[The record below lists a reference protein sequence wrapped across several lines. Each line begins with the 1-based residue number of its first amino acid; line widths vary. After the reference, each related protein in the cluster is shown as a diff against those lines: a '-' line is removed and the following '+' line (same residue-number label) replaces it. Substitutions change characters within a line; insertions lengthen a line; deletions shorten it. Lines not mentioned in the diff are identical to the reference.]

1 MTSLFSRMSLRAT
14 LASLDTRDISIKYI
28 VIILFGLLAFYLD
41 ELEIINPR
49 VNTVF
54 IVSISLSKMFFF
66 VQQSLRKIFQVI
78 NKNVAYFRFL
88 LFMTMNIMIIIV
100 SFGVDFF
107 CLNQV
112 DSSHFSGLPQD
123 ASQLRLIFEFVY
135 LSMLGFNN
143 LGFYDVIPVSVAA
156 KSLVMIEI
164 MIYYFSIILILSD
177 FVSLRDSI
185 IDERVKRREAVAK
198 RD

>member
-49 VNTVF
+49 VNTAF
-54 IVSISLSKMFFF
+54 IISISLSKMFFF

-177 FVSLRDSI
+177 FISLRDSI